1 MSKMPA
7 NYGQINDR
15 LKLQHSLAKHSD
27 KDMSVAEQAAQML
40 FSSSLSASRLSPGM
54 RVNKRMPPYQQL
66 ANLEAAI
73 AATKCTSHNINGL
86 PASQSAI
93 AAPLGTVQNKLMTFG
108 QFSTLTG
115 RQR

>member
-40 FSSSLSASRLSPGM
+40 FSGSLSASRLSSGCHPTSSW
-54 RVNKRMPPYQQL
+54 
-66 ANLEAAI
+66 LEAAI
-73 AATKCTSHNINGL
+73 AATKCSSLNINGL